1 MGTVEKDLKKT
12 GDLAST
18 PRAKLPKGFRLSPAP
33 GSDTPPG
40 GVGGG
45 RGGTLDLTFVFP
57 KPLHTT
63 WAKNSRH
70 FFQPIQAGRE

>member
-1 MGTVEKDLKKT
+1 MEKDLKKT

-45 RGGTLDLTFVFP
+45 EGGHPGSNLRFPQALTYNMGQ
-57 KPLHTT
+57 K
-63 WAKNSRH
+63 
-70 FFQPIQAGRE
+70 Q